1 MGFAGNNKEIQ
12 GEGLVNE
19 EIGIMVVPSYDY
31 YDDDSVP
38 EVTNPWIKDTV
49 YNVNI
54 EKWLNHFALNLIK
67 HSLKC

>member
-54 EKWLNHFALNLIK
+54 EK
-67 HSLKC
+67 